1 MQHESSVTFTMND
14 LNLAGT
20 QSTPSIHTDAKAGVL
35 RMGGDSYPENS
46 FELFGPVLEW
56 VEAYLRE
63 SAAPLRLELEL
74 LYLNTSSIKAVMEV
88 FDLLEA
94 AHAQGRAVSVE
105 WFYDTRNERVGE
117 LAEEFKEDFTFP
129 FAVIGRE

>member
-1 MQHESSVTFTMND
+1 MND
-14 LNLAGT
+14 LNLPGT
-20 QSTPSIHTDAKAGVL
+20 QSTPSILTDAKSGVL

-56 VEAYLRE
+56 VETYLRD
-63 SAAPLRLELEL
+63 SAEPLRLELEL
-74 LYLNTSSIKAVMEV
+74 LYLNTSSIKAVMEI

-94 AHAQGRAVSVE
+94 AHDQGRAVKVE
-105 WFYDTRNERVGE
+105 WFYDMRNERVGE
-117 LAEEFKEDFTFP
+117 LAEEFKEDCSFP